1 MERQMRRFASILVV
15 LLGLG
20 GSADAQQAVDPKKWE
35 VAGSAALFYA
45 RPGDNDTPYRDTWYF
60 EGRYAAAIAH
70 YWTENLKTEVEYATS
85 GEGLIYRQEFRSVPG
100 NPPNYPY
107 SVESFHRL
115 EQASVRMVWQFGRNR
130 WVHPYVSGGLVGD
143 RERRRLHI
151 PQQYQYVSGRS
162 GDPIV
167 LVREID
173 SEPAWDYRIGVTAGA
188 GAKLYV
194 SPNTFF
200 NVGAI
205 GSYSKPA
212 ATLSF
217 LAGFG
222 IDF

>member
-1 MERQMRRFASILVV
+1 MRTFASIFVV
-15 LLGLG
+15 LLGIC
-20 GSADAQQAVDPKKWE
+20 GSADAQQTVDPKKWE
-35 VAGSAALFYA
+35 VTGSAALFYA
-45 RPGDNDTPYRDTWYF
+45 RPGDHDTQYRDNWYF

-85 GEGLIYRQEFRSVPG
+85 GEGLIYR
-100 NPPNYPY
+100 PNYPY

-143 RERRRLHI
+143 RERRRIHI

-162 GDPIV
+162 GEPIV

-173 SEPAWDYRIGVTAGA
+173 SEPAWDYRIGVTAGT

-194 SPNTFF
+194 SPNTFV

-205 GSYSKPA
+205 GSYSRPA

>member
-1 MERQMRRFASILVV
+1 MRTFTSIFILW
-15 LLGLG
+15 LGVCR
-20 GSADAQQAVDPKKWE
+20 SVHAQPPVDPKKWE

-45 RPGDNDTPYRDTWYF
+45 TPGDDDNTYGDNWYF
-60 EGRYAAAIAH
+60 ARRYAATIAH

-85 GEGLIYRQEFRSVPG
+85 GEGSIYRQEFRSLPG

-115 EQASVRMVWQFGRNR
+115 EQASVRMVWQFGKNR
-130 WVHPYVSGGLVGD
+130 WVHPYVSGGLIGD
-143 RERRRLHI
+143 RERRRIHA

-162 GDPIV
+162 GEPIV
-167 LVREID
+167 LVPAID
-173 SEPAWDYRIGVTAGA
+173 SQPAWDYRIGVTAGT
-188 GAKLYV
+188 GAKLYI
-194 SPNTFF
+194 SPNAFF
-200 NVGAI
+200 NVGAV
-205 GSYSKPA
+205 GSYSRPA